1 MAQASGLIS
10 HASLQLG
17 GGDRRLFSL
26 LRQENILFGNHQT
39 ALTSK
44 RNQVVQRKGFCQTL
58 RECRLILPPLQQGIE
73 ILKRHELQPYAYR
86 THFIRPLLDIAK
98 VPHISMG
105 LPRLSA
111 VALSLGASLISLDL
125 GWSAMQ
131 AACSF
136 LPPVGGDGNSDIVKK
151 RVGKAKLIGHTN
163 WNTDFAV
170 NGPFT
175 SYKLFFT
182 ADSTANGTYPVEAFL
197 KFTDG
202 SNLRVVKESL
212 TPPIG
217 TGRMFG
223 PFTVP
228 QGKQVN
234 QVNFKIGAGSDPNS
248 TGFSYRISVQGCN

>member
-1 MAQASGLIS
+1 M
-10 HASLQLG
+10 
-17 GGDRRLFSL
+17 
-26 LRQENILFGNHQT
+26 
-39 ALTSK
+39 
-44 RNQVVQRKGFCQTL
+44 
-58 RECRLILPPLQQGIE
+58 
-73 ILKRHELQPYAYR
+73 
-86 THFIRPLLDIAK
+86 LDIAK
-98 VPHISMG
+98 VLDIPMAF
-105 LPRLSA
+105 PRLST
-111 VALSLGASLISLDL
+111 VALSFGASLISLEL

-170 NGPFT
+170 NRPYT

-182 ADSTANGTYPVEAFL
+182 ADSTASGTYPVEAFL
-197 KFTDG
+197 KFTDS

-228 QGKQVN
+228 EGKQVN

>member
-1 MAQASGLIS
+1 MAQASGVIS
-10 HASLQLG
+10 HASLQLRG
-17 GGDRRLFSL
+17 RHRRLFSL
-26 LRQENILFGNHQT
+26 LRQKNILFRNHETTFAAKCDQI
-39 ALTSK
+39 L
-44 RNQVVQRKGFCQTL
+44 QRQGCRQTL
-58 RECRLILPPLQQGIE
+58 RQLGLILPPLQEGIK
-73 ILKRHELQPYAYR
+73 ILKRHGRQPHTQR
-86 THFIRPLLDIAK
+86 TYSIRPLLDIAK
-98 VPHISMG
+98 VLDIPMA
-105 LPRLSA
+105 LPRLST
-111 VALSLGASLISLDL
+111 VALSFGASLISLDL

-131 AACSF
+131 TACSF

-170 NGPFT
+170 NGPYT

-182 ADSTANGTYPVEAFL
+182 ADSTASGTYPVEAFL